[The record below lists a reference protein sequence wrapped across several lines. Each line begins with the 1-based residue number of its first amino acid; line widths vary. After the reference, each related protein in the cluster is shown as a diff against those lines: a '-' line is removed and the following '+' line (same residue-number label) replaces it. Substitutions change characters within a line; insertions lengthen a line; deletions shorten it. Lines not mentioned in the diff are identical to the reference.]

1 MNKIKFM
8 SNLNVEEPEP
18 EQKKRLDPEQKKEL
32 SKHLKQIV
40 QKTIVVE
47 EEDSS
52 FSSSEKELKAS
63 LESQVDLALY
73 SELVVKPKEVVKE
86 KPVE

>member
-1 MNKIKFM
+1 MLDMNKIKFM

-40 QKTIVVE
+40 
-47 EEDSS
+47 
-52 FSSSEKELKAS
+52 
-63 LESQVDLALY
+63 
-73 SELVVKPKEVVKE
+73 
-86 KPVE
+86 